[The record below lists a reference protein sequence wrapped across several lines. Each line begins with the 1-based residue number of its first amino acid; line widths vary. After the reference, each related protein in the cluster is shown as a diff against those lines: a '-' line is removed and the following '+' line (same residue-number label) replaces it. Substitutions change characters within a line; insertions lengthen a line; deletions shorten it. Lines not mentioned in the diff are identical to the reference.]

1 MDRRTFLKR
10 SGIGV
15 GAGIAVSQLNLVQKA
30 TAADPSKAMLERL
43 RNVRRSIVGTAALRP
58 RDKLPIKFDTGTE
71 RVVVFTGFLR
81 IRLI

>member
-1 MDRRTFLKR
+1 
-10 SGIGV
+10 
-15 GAGIAVSQLNLVQKA
+15 
-30 TAADPSKAMLERL
+30 
-43 RNVRRSIVGTAALRP
+43 LRP